1 MVYRRPVGI
10 LGRLLGGG
18 DESIARARRPE
29 ALAASRGRPALEGL
43 DWLGRQP
50 SAHAPLLYRVLV
62 TLGGLF
68 LYRSCAIRVEVEGR
82 ENLPANGGYILAAA
96 LHRGWIDPLIVL
108 RALPVEPRVWF
119 LGSAATA
126 FDRRWKERL
135 LHRTGGLL
143 PVWRGGGID
152 VHVTAARAVAAEGA
166 VLCLFIEGAIVGPPD
181 RVWPGARA
189 GTGLLAMRADMPIVP
204 VALVG
209 SNELYRG
216 RRIAVR
222 VLAETSV
229 GELLGTG
236 TLPAAGSR
244 EELHAARSLVRAL
257 AARIDAELP
266 PMLRGVADPPT
277 KVRRWRW
284 LTRLMR

>member
-1 MVYRRPVGI
+1 MGFLRGL
-10 LGRLLGGG
+10 LGRR
-18 DESIARARRPE
+18 DAAIARARRPQE
-29 ALAASRGRPALEGL
+29 LARSLGRPALEGL
-43 DWLGRQP
+43 DWLG
-50 SAHAPLLYRVLV
+50 HAPSPKAPRIYRLLLGLGRFVLLRV
-62 TLGGLF
+62 
-68 LYRSCAIRVEVEGR
+68 CAVRLEVEGR
-82 ENLPANGGYILAAA
+82 ENLPRGGYIAAAA
-96 LHRGWIDPLIVL
+96 LHRGWVDPLAVIL
-108 RALPVEPRVWF
+108 ALPVEPRVWF

-126 FDRRWKERL
+126 FSRRWMEWL
-135 LHRTGGLL
+135 LRRTGGIL
-143 PVWRGGGID
+143 PVWRGGSD
-152 VHVTAARAVAAEGA
+152 VSVHVTAAKAVVAEGG

-209 SNELYRG
+209 SDDLYRG

-229 GELLGTG
+229 GELLGTA

-244 EELHAARSLVRAL
+244 EELHAARSLVRAI
-257 AARIDAELP
+257 AARIDEELP
-266 PMLRGVADPPT
+266 PMLERVADPPT
-277 KVRRWRW
+277 KMRQWRW